1 MNIKYKDYNVEK
13 GFMITHKK
21 ARLLIITVL
30 FSIFIALIGLISHYY
45 IFPNKDLINTSEIQK
60 TFLIDSNNRID
71 IQPNNYE
78 CAAFS
83 SAYILRNFGVEAEG
97 SELYET
103 YPCKYP
109 DGTVNPKGITEFFK
123 KRGYNAAFYKGDID
137 TLKKQISCGV
147 PVIAFIKVF
156 PSKSY
161 LHFVPIVGYDEEYLY
176 LADSLKYTIN
186 CNMKS
191 YNRKILI
198 KDFENIWR
206 TGIPFYKNTYIVIRK

>member
-1 MNIKYKDYNVEK
+1 MNIKCKDNNDKK
-13 GFMITHKK
+13 GFMRTHKR
-21 ARLLIITVL
+21 ARFLIIIVL
-30 FSIFIALIGLISHYY
+30 FSIIIALIGLISHYY
-45 IFPNKDLINTSEIQK
+45 AFPKKDFINANGIPK
-60 TFLIDSNNRID
+60 TFFIDSNNRID

-83 SAYILRNFGVEAEG
+83 SAYVLRNLGVEAEG
-97 SELYET
+97 SELYKT
-103 YPCKYP
+103 YPCKLY
-109 DGTVNPKGITEFFK
+109 DGTVSPKGITKFFEK
-123 KRGYNAAFYKGDID
+123 QGYNTVFYKGDIN

-176 LADSLKYTIN
+176 LADSLKCTIN

-191 YNRKILI
+191 YNRKISI
-198 KDFENIWR
+198 KDFKDVWR
-206 TGIPFYKNTYIVIRK
+206 TGIPFYENTYIVVSK